1 VARILSLDY
10 GSKRTGVAVTDPNQI
25 IASGLTTVETPKLVS
40 FLKDY
45 FLKEQVELVLI
56 GMPLNWD
63 ETDTH
68 STQLVRNFIA
78 SFKGIFPLI
87 PIKEIDERYT
97 SKMASQ
103 AMLEMGLNKKQR
115 KSKTTVDEVAATIML
130 QDYLQSTNI

>member
-1 VARILSLDY
+1 LPPD
-10 GSKRTGVAVTDPNQI
+10 
-25 IASGLTTVETPKLVS
+25 LTTVETPKLVS

-45 FLKEQVELVLI
+45 FQKEQVELVLI

-68 STQLVRNFIA
+68 STQIVRNFIA
-78 SFKGIFPLI
+78 VFKRHISAEVQ
-87 PIKEIDERYT
+87 IKEIDERYT

-115 KSKTTVDEVAATIML
+115 KNKTTIDEIAATIML
-130 QDYLQSTNI
+130 QDYLQST